1 MKMEIKGEFMKK
13 ILITGIS
20 GFVGGHFV
28 DYLVTHRNDLEIH
41 GISRSKPAWDFVKIP
56 QQLLDGHYFHQADLN
71 DIPEI
76 KFLIEKIQPDYIL
89 HLAAQSS
96 VAESWKTPVFSFLNN
111 TNIFLNIIDTVRLND
126 NAARVLSIGSSEQ
139 YGIVSE
145 KDLPIS
151 EDRQQCPENP
161 YAVARVAQ
169 EQLARIYAKGYNLDI
184 CCTRSFN
191 HCGPGQSD
199 RFVISAIVKQFVKI
213 ARGEQPRVINIGN
226 GAIVRDFVDVHD
238 VVEAYCLLLTKG
250 KKGEIYNICSGEGR
264 AILDIVNLLSEMFD
278 IQVEVHQEQSQIRP
292 IDNPRIIGSYKKIHL
307 DFGWEPTIPFEQSLK
322 SIYNYWDQR
331 IQIESK
337 SCSGK
342 AIFEDKKELDQNNQL
357 T

>member
-1 MKMEIKGEFMKK
+1 MYIKGEFMKK

-28 DYLVTHRNDLEIH
+28 HHLTTHRRDLEIH
-41 GISRSKPAWDFVKIP
+41 GISRSRPAWDFVNIP
-56 QQLLDGHYFHQADLN
+56 PQLLNGHHFHQADLN
-71 DIPEI
+71 DIPRI
-76 KFLIEKIQPDYIL
+76 KLLIEDIQPDYIL

-145 KDLPIS
+145 QDLPIS
-151 EDRQQCPENP
+151 EDRPQSPENP

-191 HCGPGQSD
+191 HCGPGQTD
-199 RFVISAIVKQFVKI
+199 RFVVSAIVKQFVQV
-213 ARGEQPRVINIGN
+213 ARGIQKPVITIGN
-226 GAIVRDFVDVHD
+226 GDIVRDFVDVHD
-238 VVEAYCLLLTKG
+238 VIGAYDLLLSKG
-250 KKGEIYNICSGEGR
+250 KKGEVYNICSGQGR
-264 AILDIVNLLSEMFD
+264 AIRDIVRTMSEILG
-278 IQVEVHQEQSQIRP
+278 IQVDVHQEQAQIRP
-292 IDNPRIIGSYKKIHL
+292 IDNPRIIGSYKKIKQDL
-307 DFGWEPTIPFEQSLK
+307 GWEPTISFEQSLK
-322 SIYNYWDQR
+322 SIFTYWDHK
-331 IQIESK
+331 IGIESK
-337 SCSGK
+337 V
-342 AIFEDKKELDQNNQL
+342 
-357 T
+357 

>member
-1 MKMEIKGEFMKK
+1 MKK

-28 DYLVTHRNDLEIH
+28 HYLTTNHNVFEIH
-41 GISRSKPAWDFVKIP
+41 GISRSKPAWDFVNTP
-56 QQLLDGHYFHQADLN
+56 AGLLNGHYFHQADLN
-71 DIPEI
+71 DIPKI
-76 KFLIEKIQPDYIL
+76 KSLIVKIQPDYIL

-96 VAESWKTPVFSFLNN
+96 VAESWKSPVFSFMNN

-145 KDLPIS
+145 NDLPIS
-151 EDRQQCPENP
+151 EDRPQCPENP

-191 HCGPGQSD
+191 HCGPGQTD
-199 RFVISAIVKQFVKI
+199 RFVVSAIVKQFVKI
-213 ARGEQPRVINIGN
+213 AHGLQDPVIHIGN

-238 VVEAYCLLLTKG
+238 VVEAYNLLLTKG
-250 KKGEIYNICSGEGR
+250 KKGEVYNICSGQGR
-264 AILDIVNLLSEMFD
+264 AIRDIVTMLSNMFD
-278 IQVEVHQEQSQIRP
+278 IHVQVHQEQSQIRP
-292 IDNPRIIGSYKKIHL
+292 IDNPRIVGSFQKIQRDL
-307 DFGWEPTIPFEQSLK
+307 GWRPTIPFEQSLQ
-322 SIYNYWDQR
+322 SMYEYWDAR
-331 IQIESK
+331 LK
-337 SCSGK
+337 G
-342 AIFEDKKELDQNNQL
+342 D
-357 T
+357 

>member
-1 MKMEIKGEFMKK
+1 MKK

-28 DYLVTHRNDLEIH
+28 HYLTTHYHDLEIH
-41 GISRSKPAWDFVKIP
+41 GISRSKPAWDFVDIP
-56 QQLLDGHYFHQADLN
+56 PQLINGHYFHQADLN
-71 DIPEI
+71 DIPRI
-76 KFLIEKIQPDYIL
+76 KLLIEDIQPDYII

-145 KDLPIS
+145 NDLPIS
-151 EDRQQCPENP
+151 EDRPQSPENP

-169 EQLARIYAKGYNLDI
+169 EYLARIYAKGYDLDI

-191 HCGPGQSD
+191 HCGPGQTD
-199 RFVISAIVKQFVKI
+199 RFVVSAIVKQFVKVAKGI
-213 ARGEQPRVINIGN
+213 QKPVINIGN

-238 VVEAYCLLLTKG
+238 VIEAYDLLVTKG
-250 KKGEIYNICSGEGR
+250 KKGEVYNICSGQGR
-264 AILDIVNLLSEMFD
+264 AIRDIVTMCSKMLG

-292 IDNPRIIGSYKKIHL
+292 VDNPRIIGSYKKIQRDL
-307 DFGWEPTIPFEQSLK
+307 GWEPTTPFEQSLR
-322 SIYNYWDQR
+322 SIYAYWDR
-331 IQIESK
+331 RVEV
-337 SCSGK
+337 
-342 AIFEDKKELDQNNQL
+342 ELKTYSENTL
-357 T
+357 

>member
-1 MKMEIKGEFMKK
+1 MKK

-28 DYLVTHRNDLEIH
+28 HYLTTNRRDLEIH
-41 GISRSKPAWDFVKIP
+41 GISRSRPAWDFVNIP
-56 QQLLDGHYFHQADLN
+56 SQMLDDHYFHQLDLN
-71 DIPEI
+71 DIPKI
-76 KFLIEKIQPDYIL
+76 KLLIEDIQPDYIL

-145 KDLPIS
+145 QDLPIS
-151 EDRQQCPENP
+151 EDRPQSPENP

-169 EQLARIYAKGYNLDI
+169 EQLARIYAKGYDLDI

-199 RFVISAIVKQFVKI
+199 RFVVSAIVKQFAKVVHGIQK
-213 ARGEQPRVINIGN
+213 PVIMIGN
-226 GAIVRDFVDVHD
+226 GAIVRDFVDVED
-238 VVEAYCLLLTKG
+238 VIRAYNLLLTKG
-250 KKGEIYNICSGEGR
+250 KKGEVYNICSGQGR
-264 AILDIVNLLSEMFD
+264 AIKDIVTILSEMLGVR
-278 IQVEVHQEQSQIRP
+278 VEVHQEQAQIRP
-292 IDNPRIIGSYKKIHL
+292 IDNPRIIGSYQKIRRDL
-307 DFGWEPTIPFEQSLK
+307 GWEPSIHFEQSLK
-322 SIYNYWDQR
+322 AIYAYWDQK
-331 IQIESK
+331 IQVESK
-337 SCSGK
+337 MHAG
-342 AIFEDKKELDQNNQL
+342 N
-357 T
+357 TG